1 MRFLVLRLD
10 APLISFGTTAVD
22 HRRVTARMPAQS
34 MLAGMLANALG
45 YRHAESARTQRLQER
60 ILFASRQDRA
70 GVELRDFQ
78 TVDLGDRATFPA
90 GPFGWTTRG
99 APEKRTGSVSAST
112 HIRLRD
118 YLADSVHTV
127 VLALEPASEDPTL
140 DDVAGALRHPARP
153 LFIGRKC
160 CPPARPLLEGQ
171 VEAEGPFEALRR
183 VPRDPRADEGPLP
196 AWWPDLGASD
206 VRGSSAHTGESRL
219 VSTFDRRDWANQT
232 HVGRRLLRHGTV
244 VPEEAHDGA

>member
-1 MRFLVLRLD
+1 MQFLVLRLD

-22 HRRVTARMPAQS
+22 HRRVTARMPALS

-45 YRHAESARTQRLQER
+45 HRHSESERTQRLQER

-78 TVDLGDRATFPA
+78 TVDLGNLSSFPA

-99 APEKRTGSVSAST
+99 SPEKRAGSVSAST

-127 VLALEPASEDPTL
+127 VLALEPESEYPTL
-140 DDVAGALRHPARP
+140 DHLARALRHPSRP

-160 CPPARPLLEGQ
+160 CPPARPLLEGRID
-171 VEAEGPFEALRR
+171 AEGPFEAIRR

-196 AWWPDLGASD
+196 AWWPD
-206 VRGSSAHTGESRL
+206 RRSAGRPGPVHSEGSRL
-219 VSTFDRRDWANQT
+219 VPTFDQRDWANQVHT
-232 HVGRRLLRHGTV
+232 GRRMLRHGTV
-244 VPEEAHDGA
+244 MPEEQRNGV